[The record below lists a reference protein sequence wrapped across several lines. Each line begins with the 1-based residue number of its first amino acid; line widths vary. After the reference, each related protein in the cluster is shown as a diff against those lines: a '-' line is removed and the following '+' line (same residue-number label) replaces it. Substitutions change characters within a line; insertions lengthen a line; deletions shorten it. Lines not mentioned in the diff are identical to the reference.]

1 VVGIRAG
8 DAGAVH
14 VEVNG
19 QDVGPLG
26 DPGQV
31 LERDY
36 MLKSAS

>member
-1 VVGIRAG
+1 MVGIRAG

-26 DPGQV
+26 DPGPL